1 MAEQQDNETK
11 QQQVQIHVPQDT
23 RPAFSNTAQ
32 IQVSDDAVT
41 VQFAYVRPNTQQ
53 GLMVSE
59 VVLTPQHAIKFQKAL
74 DETLKKH
81 FTRHLPQ

>member
-1 MAEQQDNETK
+1 MNNDHLQQP
-11 QQQVQIHVPQDT
+11 QQVQIHVPQDI

-41 VQFAYVRPNTQQ
+41 IQFAYVRPNTEQ
-53 GLMVSE
+53 GVMVAE
-59 VVLTPQHAIKFQKAL
+59 VALTPQHAIKFQKAL
-74 DETLKKH
+74 DETIKKH